1 MIPSSVSLSDNDN
14 FAQIKG
20 AIYRVTQDENLIVT
34 PYLTMA
40 GTDAKHYEGLSDS
53 IYRFAFNRFS
63 PETLERMHGLNE
75 QIKADD
81 YVDVVKFFRE
91 LILGANQ

>member
-1 MIPSSVSLSDNDN
+1 
-14 FAQIKG
+14 
-20 AIYRVTQDENLIVT
+20 
-34 PYLTMA
+34 MA

-75 QIKADD
+75 QIKVDD
-81 YVDVVKFFRE
+81 YADVVKFFRE